1 MYLKQ
6 PTREQRG
13 PRIMFPYLVLL
24 RVGFTMPQ
32 TVTRCAVRSYRTI
45 SPLPTAELVS
55 GGRYI
60 FCCTFRRFSPP
71 RRYLAPCPMEPG
83 LSSPDNT
90 VWRDCLANSRVA
102 FYTIARNNRLKKTIH
117 RRGAKTQRKSFDN
130 SCSLCRRRNEQEK
143 ILPLRLRVSA
153 VNYKFLN

>member
-55 GGRYI
+55 DGRYI

-71 RRYLAPCPMEPG
+71 RRYLALCPMEPG
-83 LSSPDNT
+83 LSSPDIQN
-90 VWRDCLANSRVA
+90 CLARLPGQLPDWILHYCGNNKLKINSPQRHRA
-102 FYTIARNNRLKKTIH
+102 HRKKPFIVLSVPNGTYLS
-117 RRGAKTQRKSFDN
+117 Q
-130 SCSLCRRRNEQEK
+130 C
-143 ILPLRLRVSA
+143 
-153 VNYKFLN
+153 